1 MIEDKIIFTNNPIE
15 DIELDD
21 YIGIEPY
28 VETIEKVLEK
38 SRVLALTGDFGS
50 GKSSIINALE
60 KRNSSEE
67 IIFKKV
73 TLLHYINK
81 EKKEDLNS
89 IDLLKI
95 LIQSFT
101 DDNSRLKSYV
111 NKKMSNYGELS
122 FSQLNKIDFSI
133 IIKFVLFAFLIYLSS
148 YFFDRFS
155 YLNTGNYLDFFTY
168 FIPILF
174 FLSKIESFLPHILLS
189 AIIYSVAKSEI
200 VFSLWDSQGKKKEN
214 EEEII
219 DLFYS
224 TLKKEFEYNEYVER
238 IVLVIEDSD
247 RIEKFTIISDFLKI
261 IYRISQLKIEGQ
273 RKLNFIIPIREEF
286 LIKDEAKQNI
296 YPKIFDIIVNIK
308 KMHSIDYK
316 EVIKK
321 MLNSK
326 SYTQEFKEIFK
337 EELVEFPYEIG
348 KILDGEELDLRKVK
362 NRLNSIFQIYR
373 NIKNLDEKIQINLK
387 ACSYIAFLECEYPT
401 AYNRFVS
408 NEKVYNK
415 VFQNNN
421 ARKFEESDFDL
432 LYKGLIN
439 SNKDELLRV
448 EIKNFID
455 ELKKIQVSSI
465 FDSNMRM
472 YFFRYP
478 KGSYVFT
485 ESETRLMS
493 GLSENEVD
501 FDFTEIMSN
510 IFNSSIMVENIKDH
524 LKLLK
529 SFNKFPDNLVFK
541 YNQLVISSLELGYE
555 EFSLQILSAFKE
567 KKNDLNYICDRLISL
582 NRTNNKLIN
591 KFILDFSKLIIL
603 NSSYFRDAY
612 TIVEYRYL
620 LRDIVYN
627 DRELHKLLYG
637 DDKAIVTEDELK
649 EYSKVNIG
657 FAIDSIN
664 INRIDSSN
672 LDYIIRFLI
681 EKATTQN
688 RTKIMDLMNLT
699 LKKGIEISDDKYLR
713 LVHKFELIDFDY
725 QKKINLKMVDYNN
738 LSYLF
743 EYTRL
748 ILKNKIKI
756 DMNLLTVLSKVKL
769 DKELSINLLI
779 LFYNNKFYEKV
790 IELIPLIGKNINLD
804 LSNQDIAINI
814 NSFLSNSIISND
826 VIESFRLYMIKTN
839 EHLLHLYKELF
850 SPRFLKLTADELRS
864 IKSLNT
870 INEHIKLDS
879 IDTGLYN
886 IFIQVVNSSKATESE
901 YEKFIFK
908 ISNAKNSI
916 ASSFLDII
924 LLEINFSRF
933 NINKKEVN
941 TKFIFFDTI
950 YQHFQKTTLIDRLVL
965 MTNYNLVDTRELKKL
980 ENKIVQTEYLSYIQ
994 TLILNESFTNEDLSV
1009 LDNIYFDAKL
1019 DDKIEIYLSEN
1030 KNINYFSSRILK
1042 EEIEIASI
1050 NNDVLINLFKSTKL
1064 TRSKLLES
1072 LFFVLLISKLNLLNE
1087 CQTKE
1092 IYDIAKLEQNKE
1104 LIEYIFNF
1112 IIDDK
1117 DISAYISEVKSININ
1132 EEVKI
1137 VDFIVKEKNLN
1148 RLSKSSINQ
1157 FKKLLSRGQ
1166 KGKITKHLNK
1176 YGK

>member
-582 NRTNNKLIN
+582 NKTNNKLIN

-620 LRDIVYN
+620 IRDIVYN

-672 LDYIIRFLI
+672 LDYIIKFLI